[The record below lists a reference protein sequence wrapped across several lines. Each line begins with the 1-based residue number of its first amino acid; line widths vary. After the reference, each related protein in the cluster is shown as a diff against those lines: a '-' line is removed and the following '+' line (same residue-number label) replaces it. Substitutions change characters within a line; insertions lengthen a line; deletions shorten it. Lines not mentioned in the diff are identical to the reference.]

1 MSGFVLENWKVDYR
15 FLNLIIIDY
24 YYTIREL
31 SLLLKI
37 VSR

>member
-24 YYTIREL
+24 YYRLENC
-31 SLLLKI
+31 
-37 VSR
+37 RYY

>member
-31 SLLLKI
+31 SLY
-37 VSR
+37 